1 MILGLKLIPD
11 PIPDP
16 IPAKIGITTSLV
28 ATDCT
33 DSLWSNLTLCRIS
46 GKAAGVRKRQSGRS
60 LGHSHTTGYRVISL

>member
-1 MILGLKLIPD
+1 MILGLK

-46 GKAAGVRKRQSGRS
+46 GKAAGVREWKKPRAGAGRT
-60 LGHSHTTGYRVISL
+60 HTLQATG